1 MMARSKHRLDNS
13 MIDAQGY
20 RANVGI
26 ILTNDDGRLFWAKR
40 IGADAWQ
47 FPQGGIRP
55 SETTEKA
62 MYRELLEETGLRS
75 EQVEIIG
82 CTRDWLRYQLPNK
95 YIRRRSRPL
104 CIGQKQLWY
113 LLRLLADDSE
123 VKLDAGRR
131 PEFDLWR
138 WVEFWEPLDEVID
151 FKRDV
156 YEQALSEFAPL
167 LFPGYRLLRSGR
179 FS

>member
-1 MMARSKHRLDNS
+1 
-13 MIDAQGY
+13 MIDAQGF

-26 ILTNDDGRLFWAKR
+26 ILTNDEGRLFWAKR

-47 FPQGGIRP
+47 FPQGGIRS

-62 MYRELLEETGLRS
+62 MYRELREETGLRS

-82 CTRDWLRYQLPNK
+82 CTRDWLRYRLPDK

-113 LLRLLADDSE
+113 LLRLLADESE
-123 VKLDAGRR
+123 VNRPAAGIRSVALGGILGTPGRGHRLQARR
-131 PEFDLWR
+131 L
-138 WVEFWEPLDEVID
+138 
-151 FKRDV
+151 
-156 YEQALSEFAPL
+156 
-167 LFPGYRLLRSGR
+167 
-179 FS
+179 

>member
-1 MMARSKHRLDNS
+1 
-13 MIDAQGY
+13 MIDAQGF

-26 ILTNDDGRLFWAKR
+26 ILTNDEGRLFWAKR

-47 FPQGGIRP
+47 FPQGGIRS

-62 MYRELLEETGLRS
+62 MYRELREETGLRT

-82 CTRDWLRYQLPNK
+82 CTRDWLRYRLPDK

-113 LLRLLADDSE
+113 LLRLLADESE
-123 VKLDAGRR
+123 VKLDTGRR

-179 FS
+179 TS

>member
-1 MMARSKHRLDNS
+1 
-13 MIDAQGY
+13 MIDAQGF

-26 ILTNDDGRLFWAKR
+26 ILTNDEGRLFWAKR

-47 FPQGGIRP
+47 FPQGGIRS

-62 MYRELLEETGLRS
+62 MYRELREETGLRS

-82 CTRDWLRYQLPNK
+82 CTRDWLRYRLPDK

-113 LLRLLADDSE
+113 LLRLLADESE
-123 VKLDAGRR
+123 VKLDTGRR

-179 FS
+179 TS

>member
-1 MMARSKHRLDNS
+1 
-13 MIDAQGY
+13 MIDEQGY

-26 ILTNDDGRLFWAKR
+26 ILTNDEGRLFWAKR

-62 MYRELLEETGLRS
+62 MYRELREETGLRS
-75 EQVEIIG
+75 EQVEVIG
-82 CTRDWLRYQLPNK
+82 CTRDWLRYKLPDK

-113 LLRLLADDSE
+113 LLRLLADESE
-123 VKLDAGRR
+123 VKLDTGRR

-179 FS
+179 YS